1 MHSSEKLNNEC
12 GYPFIGSMNEVETI
26 EQLRKENELL
36 KQENELLKAKILE
49 LEARLAQYE
58 NAHTPPSLRRGRRH
72 KKDQDEKTNGKPGQ
86 KMGHKGITRPYAK
99 PDRQIEVTMDRCP
112 DCGTKLGNPFR
123 IESKIIEEIPEPEPV
138 TVTEYKIAHYICS
151 HCQKEIV
158 GTDPGCP
165 NEGMFGN
172 NTIAQVALL
181 KYKDR
186 LPHRKIRDALKRVY
200 GLAISPATILD
211 LTRRAA
217 NAVASEY
224 EAILK
229 RIRGANVLYV
239 DETSIDVQGKNH
251 WIWVFATPAET
262 FVVIRKSRGIE
273 VLMEVL
279 TRKFRGTIV
288 CDGWKPYAK
297 FTKHIQRCWAHLL
310 RESKDLAEKIP
321 EAVPLHSALRKIY
334 DLLNGA
340 LENDPP
346 PEVRRVLWYLA
357 RAVLNQLVNAGYAS
371 EKVRKLIGKIS
382 NGFEYWFTFVIQP
395 GIEPTNN
402 RAERAIR
409 EHVVQR
415 KIIGTLRNC
424 KGTAIHERLMT
435 VLATW
440 SQQGLDSLQMLRLK
454 LSS

>member
-1 MHSSEKLNNEC
+1 MDKDEIISQLQESNNL
-12 GYPFIGSMNEVETI
+12 
-26 EQLRKENELL
+26 LRLENELL
-36 KQENELLKAKILE
+36 KRRIEE
-49 LEARLAQYE
+49 LEARLADLEARLAKYE
-58 NAHTPPSLRRGRRH
+58 NAHTPPSLKRGGNR
-72 KKDQDEKTNGKPGQ
+72 KNDQNERINGKPGQ
-86 KMGHKGITRPYAK
+86 KIGHKGITRPYAK
-99 PDRQIEVTMDRCP
+99 PDRQVEITMDRCP
-112 DCGTKLGNPFR
+112 DCGAKLDNPSR

-138 TVTEYKIAHYICS
+138 TVTEYKICHYICPC
-151 HCQKEIV
+151 CQKEVV

-181 KYKDR
+181 KYGDR
-186 LPHRKIRDALKRVY
+186 LPHRKIQDALKRVY
-200 GLAISPATILD
+200 GLVISPATIFD

-217 NAVASEY
+217 GAVASEY
-224 EAILK
+224 DAILN
-229 RIRGANVLYV
+229 RIRSSSVLYV
-239 DETSIDVQGKNH
+239 DETSIEVQGKNH
-251 WIWVFATPAET
+251 WIWVFATPTET
-262 FVVIRKSRGIE
+262 FVVIRKSRGIK

-279 TRKFRGTIV
+279 TRKFKGTIV
-288 CDGWKPYAK
+288 CDGWKPYSG
-297 FTKHIQRCWAHLL
+297 FTRHLQRCWAHLL

-321 EAVPLHSALRKIY
+321 EAVPLHGALRKIY
-334 DLLNGA
+334 DQLNDA
-340 LENDPP
+340 LKNDPP

-357 RAVLNQLVNAGYAS
+357 RAMLNQLVKGEYAS

-395 GIEPTNN
+395 GVEPTNN
-402 RAERAIR
+402 RAERALR

-415 KIIGTLRNC
+415 KIIGTLRNS

-440 SQQGLDSLQMLRLK
+440 SLQGLDSLQMLRMK